1 MVSRKN
7 NRKRKTKKNRRRL
20 GKGDNIILILTAL
33 MVVFGAMMIFDASM
47 YVADQVFLDRFH
59 FLYLHLIWLVLGS
72 IISVVIYFW
81 DYHKIL
87 KLAAPSLVVVIF
99 LLVLVLVAGNE
110 INGSRRW
117 FSLGGVIN
125 IQPAEL
131 AKVAIILYL
140 ASWLS
145 KQKYDYKNLE
155 LSFKKGIVKHLINFS
170 AVVGLVAFLIILE
183 PDLGTT
189 LIICLTAF
197 LMFLISGETRIH
209 TIGTLIAAFFI
220 GIPLGALATI
230 IEPYRLERMKTYLKL
245 LFEGK
250 VADPRGSGYQ
260 IQQILIGIG
269 SGGFFGKGFGQS
281 RQRFGYLVENTAFT
295 DSTFAILLEELG
307 FIGGSI
313 LVIAWLIF
321 FLRGFKIAQN
331 APDKEGRLLA
341 MGIVTWLTLQAFFNM
356 GANVGL
362 IPLTGIPLP
371 FFTYGGSSTLVSFIG
386 IAILLNISRH
396 TNINGKV

>member
-1 MVSRKN
+1 MVSRRKKGN
-7 NRKRKTKKNRRRL
+7 TKKRKITKRL

-33 MVVFGAMMIFDASM
+33 MIVFGAMMIFDASM
-47 YVADQVFLDRFH
+47 YIADQVFLDRFH
-59 FLYLHLIWLVLGS
+59 FLSLHLLWLVLGS
-72 IISVVIYFW
+72 IVATVIYFW

-87 KLAAPSLVVVIF
+87 KLAVPSLVIVII
-99 LLVLVLVAGNE
+99 LLITVLLLGDE

-117 FSLGGVIN
+117 FSFGGILN

-131 AKVAIILYL
+131 AKIGIILYL

-145 KQKYDYKNLE
+145 KQKFDYKNLE
-155 LSFKKGIVKHLINFS
+155 LSFKKGIIKHLVNFS
-170 AVVGLVAFLIILE
+170 AIVGLVAFLIILE

-189 LIICLTAF
+189 LIICITAF
-197 LMFLISGETRIH
+197 LMFLISGETRTH
-209 TIGTLIAAFFI
+209 TYGTLIAAVII
-220 GIPLGALATI
+220 GLPLAGIATV
-230 IEPYRLERMKTYLKL
+230 IEPYRLERIKTYLKL
-245 LFEGK
+245 LFEGS
-250 VADPRGSGYQ
+250 VVDPRGSGYQ

-295 DSTFAILLEELG
+295 DSTFAILLEESG

-313 LVIAWLIF
+313 LVIGWLIF

-341 MGIVTWLTLQAFFNM
+341 MGVVIWLTLQAFFNM

-396 TNINGKV
+396 TNINGKI